1 MKTTHRGDCPE
12 QRRCS
17 VWMDRQRDIV
27 TTTRTSNNHDIHN
40 PKQTNKG
47 RHARY
52 TRSNIPLSQ
61 RHSPFILSFQA
72 VPTFPVVHL
81 FSVHWESAQ
90 NYPHLLESSSLF
102 FHNTVSLL
110 SLESSPRALLKYVW
124 ATRGEWVNAD
134 SVDHLFSLTPVLL
147 TLRQPPFVV
156 EKNTLIKIS
165 DLHLHSIFPF
175 VIFLFFSL
183 LLSVKSVLPT
193 SSSPQFSAPLP
204 LSCVLLFVLSRS
216 LSPSLCH
223 SLSISLSF
231 HSLVEKQNP
240 TQPVCGMPKPCCF
253 VPLCVC
259 VCLCVPLCVCLWL
272 RVVGFADTHGVFWWV
287 CLILRGSGSSQESQ
301 IGLFMCNNSF
311 SINSWCA
318 TEVPISNLYTYF
330 E

>member
-193 SSSPQFSAPLP
+193 SSSPQFSAPLLLFPSLFLSLSLYVSLCFSHFFFMSLSELFLSSLSLSHP
-204 LSCVLLFVLSRS
+204 LSRFASVSLTVLWIFCS
-216 LSPSLCH
+216 
-223 SLSISLSF
+223 
-231 HSLVEKQNP
+231 
-240 TQPVCGMPKPCCF
+240 TQIQWG
-253 VPLCVC
+253 
-259 VCLCVPLCVCLWL
+259 
-272 RVVGFADTHGVFWWV
+272 
-287 CLILRGSGSSQESQ
+287 SQE
-301 IGLFMCNNSF
+301 
-311 SINSWCA
+311 
-318 TEVPISNLYTYF
+318 
-330 E
+330 